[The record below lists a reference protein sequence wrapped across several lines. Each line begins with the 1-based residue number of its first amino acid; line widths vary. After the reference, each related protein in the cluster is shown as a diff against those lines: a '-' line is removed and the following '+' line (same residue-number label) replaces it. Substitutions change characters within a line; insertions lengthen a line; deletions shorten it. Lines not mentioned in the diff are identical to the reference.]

1 MRHLNLL
8 LPSTPTLPSFYC
20 SYWVL
25 VCSELCFR
33 LRILMQ
39 YILDDFVIT
48 QCQLATP
55 LIVVSDVYI
64 LINQMNGQLCGIHS
78 GWKEIQSTF
87 LDTCKYLK
95 SCIVHHK
102 KSVSFLRGENWSLK
116 CRNSKP
122 A

>member
-1 MRHLNLL
+1 
-8 LPSTPTLPSFYC
+8 
-20 SYWVL
+20 
-25 VCSELCFR
+25 
-33 LRILMQ
+33 MQ
-39 YILDDFVIT
+39 CILDDFVMT

-64 LINQMNGQLCGIHS
+64 LINRMNGQLCGIRS
-78 GWKEIQSTF
+78 GWKGIQSTF
-87 LDTCKYLK
+87 LDTCKCLN

-102 KSVSFLRGENWSLK
+102 KSVSFLREGENWSFK